1 MASIFMFQNLAHRL
15 SGIFDKLRS
24 RGVLTEDDVNAALRE
39 IRQALLEADVALP
52 AVKQFVEQIREKA
65 VGQDVV
71 RSVTPGQMVV
81 KIVHDHLVDFLG
93 REVTELTLATQ
104 PPAVI
109 FMVGLQGS
117 GKTTTTAK
125 LARYLTHKLQ
135 KRVLMASLDIY
146 RPAAQQQLAILGTQ
160 LKIDTLPIHEGEKP
174 LIITQRALEVAKRQ
188 AYDVLLLDSAGRL
201 HIDQELMEEVI
212 AIKKLASP
220 IETLLVADSMMGQD
234 ALTVAKTFHEQ
245 LGITGIVLTRLDGD
259 ARGGAALSM
268 LAVTGQPIKF
278 AGVGEKLDQFEV
290 FNPQRIVNR
299 ILGMGDIVGLVERAT
314 EVVSQEEAAKMAQ
327 KMQKGQFTL
336 NDMAQHLEQMLKMG
350 GMGSLMG
357 LLPGLGALKEKM
369 VDSGLN
375 DTYIRHQIAMIR
387 SMTRQERHDPRILNG
402 SRRRRI
408 AAGSGCTV
416 PEVNR
421 LLKQHLQMQQA
432 FKKVGKLG
440 GTKGLLPQ
448 GLFSGLKNLVG
459 RH

>member
-1 MASIFMFQNLAHRL
+1 MFQNLTSRL
-15 SGIFDKLRS
+15 NGIFDKLRN
-24 RGVLTEDDVNAALRE
+24 RGVLSEDDVNAALRE

-65 VGQDVV
+65 VGQEVV

-93 REVTELTLATQ
+93 RDITELTLATQ

-109 FMVGLQGS
+109 LMVGLQGS

-125 LARYLTHKLQ
+125 LARYLAHKLQ

-146 RPAAQQQLAILGTQ
+146 RPAAQEQLAVLGTQ
-160 LKIDTLPIHEGEKP
+160 LNINTLPIQEDEKP
-174 LIITQRALEVAKRQ
+174 LAITQRALEMAKRQ

-201 HIDQELMEEVI
+201 HIDQELMEEIIV
-212 AIKKLASP
+212 IKKQSSP

-234 ALTVAKTFHEQ
+234 ALTVAKAFHEQ
-245 LGITGIVLTRLDGD
+245 VGITGIVLTRLDGD

-278 AGVGEKLDQFEV
+278 AGVGEKLDQLEV
-290 FNPQRIVNR
+290 FNPQRIANR

-314 EVVSQEEAAKMAQ
+314 EVVSQEEAAKMA
-327 KMQKGQFTL
+327 KRIQKGQFTL

-357 LLPGLGALKEKM
+357 LLPGLGAMKDKM
-369 VDSGLN
+369 LDAGLN
-375 DTYIRHQIAMIR
+375 DRYIYHQIAMIR
-387 SMTRQERHDPRILNG
+387 SMTRQERQDPRILNA

-408 AAGSGCTV
+408 AAGSGRTV
-416 PEVNR
+416 PDVNR
-421 LLKQHLQMQQA
+421 LLKQHMQMQQA

-440 GTKGLLPQ
+440 GALPHGLLN
-448 GLFSGLKNLVG
+448 GLKNLVG
-459 RH
+459 RR